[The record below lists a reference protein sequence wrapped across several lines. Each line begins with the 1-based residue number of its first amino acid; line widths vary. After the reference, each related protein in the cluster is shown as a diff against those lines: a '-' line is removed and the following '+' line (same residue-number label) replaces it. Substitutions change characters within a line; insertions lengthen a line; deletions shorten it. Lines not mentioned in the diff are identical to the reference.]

1 MPLLKWKKIIQRT
14 LSTPCKTIK
23 ILQLYL
29 CAVFQQYSSS
39 SSSNQL
45 PSMAGQQLQMA
56 LLMKTSRKPSKFI
69 VLTWT
74 ILQVPYNFFTTTHAS
89 AMLNILCHDATT
101 LVSLENG
108 FQCFKYV
115 LQCRVIYLKGI
126 DQKTGIREGI
136 QPMNRVLTYFLF

>member
-1 MPLLKWKKIIQRT
+1 MR
-14 LSTPCKTIK
+14 
-23 ILQLYL
+23 
-29 CAVFQQYSSS
+29 FSSS
-39 SSSNQL
+39 IVINSHL
-45 PSMAGQQLQMA
+45 WQQLQMA

-126 DQKTGIREGI
+126 DKKQVKALLRSNVFNDVTAAPFWATFSQLPALKKT
-136 QPMNRVLTYFLF
+136 PKMVKL